1 MYIAIGICAVLAEI
15 VVIAGAVA
23 MKRSRDYGDSDGEGE
38 MGEAEF
44 RKYEGFDD

>member
-1 MYIAIGICAVLAEI
+1 MWIGIGVFAVLAVVLVI
-15 VVIAGAVA
+15 VGTVA
-23 MKRSRDYGDSDGEGE
+23 MKRQRDYGDSDGEGE

>member
-1 MYIAIGICAVLAEI
+1 MWIGFGVFAVLAVL
-15 VVIAGAVA
+15 VVIVGAVA